1 MEQLALFAPE
11 IVRRHGLREFHT
23 SPYVSHGKRPDGS
36 WGPIYRVP
44 AEAAWQY
51 PEIELRTPL
60 SCPVLLFDCDRGANN
75 PLAAAWAD
83 VLPFPS
89 WICWRSETQTC
100 HAAYCLRRPVL
111 TYEAA
116 LPVPQQA
123 LARISEYFIQEL
135 RADPGYTGVL
145 THNPVHPRWQTDWG
159 HQGGYSLGELGQFIP
174 PGYRMPRLDKRLSI
188 EGRNTGLFRAGMK
201 WCGLPRNWGTLG
213 GVEAYLAELN
223 QTLVMPLPVGEVK
236 TIAWSVEKI
245 SRRNLLSGQTQANF
259 SRIQAARG
267 RKGGLVSGA
276 KRYQGSNEAERPWE
290 AAGISR
296 RAWYYKQAEQ
306 PRESTEQQRPWEAE
320 GVSRRTWYR
329 RQAGQQTGQRG
340 QRNPWETAGV
350 SRATWYR
357 QGNRLT

>member
-1 MEQLALFAPE
+1 MEQLELWAPA

-23 SPYVSHGKRPDGS
+23 SPYVSLGKRPDGS

-60 SCPVLLFDCDRGANN
+60 SCPVLLFDCDQGSNN
-75 PLAAAWAD
+75 PIAAAWAE

-89 WICWRSETQTC
+89 WVCWRPGTQTC

-111 TYEAA
+111 THETA

-123 LARISEYFIQEL
+123 LARISEYFTQEL
-135 RADPGYTGVL
+135 RADPGYAGVL

-159 HQGGYSLGELGQFIP
+159 AEGGYSLGELGQYIP
-174 PGYRMPRLDKRLSI
+174 PGYRMPRLDKRLSV

-201 WCGLPRNWGTLG
+201 WCGLPRNWGNLPAVG
-213 GVEAYLAELN
+213 AYLADLN
-223 QTLVMPLPVGEVK
+223 QTLLQPLTIGEVK

-259 SRIQAARG
+259 SQIQAARG
-267 RKGGLVSGA
+267 RKGGRISGA
-276 KRYQGSNEAERPWE
+276 RRHLGSNEEKRPWE
-290 AAGISR
+290 VEGISR
-296 RAWYYKQAEQ
+296 AAWYKRQARQ
-306 PRESTEQQRPWEAE
+306 SRESTEQRRPWEVE
-320 GVSRRTWYR
+320 GI
-329 RQAGQQTGQRG
+329 
-340 QRNPWETAGV
+340 
-350 SRATWYR
+350 SRAAWYYR
-357 QGNRLT
+357 KAGRHTGPRGRPKKLD

>member
-1 MEQLALFAPE
+1 MGAAYAVEQLALFAPE
-11 IVRRHGLREFHT
+11 IVRLHGLREFHT

-75 PLAAAWAD
+75 PLAAAWAE

-111 TYEAA
+111 THEAA

-123 LARISEYFIQEL
+123 LARISEYFTQEL

-145 THNPVHPRWQTDWG
+145 THNPVHPRWHTDWG
-159 HQGGYSLGELGQFIP
+159 HQGGYSLAELGQFIP

-223 QTLVMPLPVGEVK
+223 QTLVLPLSVGEVK

-267 RKGGLVSGA
+267 RKGGRISGA
-276 KRYQGSNEAERPWE
+276 RRHQGSNEAERGRGRLE
-290 AAGISR
+290 ACRGGRRGTDSRPARPGIRNPSSGR
-296 RAWYYKQAEQ
+296 GRLA
-306 PRESTEQQRPWEAE
+306 

-329 RQAGQQTGQRG
+329 D
-340 QRNPWETAGV
+340 
-350 SRATWYR
+350 RAR
-357 QGNRLT
+357 VVPKGKLMAAPRR

>member
-1 MEQLALFAPE
+1 MEQLALFAPK

-111 TYEAA
+111 THEAA

-123 LARISEYFIQEL
+123 LARISEYFTQEL

-159 HQGGYSLGELGQFIP
+159 HQGGYSLAELGQFIP

-201 WCGLPRNWGTLG
+201 WCGRPRNWATLG

-223 QTLVMPLPVGEVK
+223 QTLVCPYRSERSKPSPGR
-236 TIAWSVEKI
+236 
-245 SRRNLLSGQTQANF
+245 SRRFPAVISCPARPR
-259 SRIQAARG
+259 RISAGYRPPEAARAAVSLEPGVTRVVMKQSG
-267 RKGGLVSGA
+267 RGRPRGFHGGGGIGGRPNSPERAANSSGRGRLLA
-276 KRYQGSNEAERPWE
+276 CR
-290 AAGISR
+290 
-296 RAWYYKQAEQ
+296 
-306 PRESTEQQRPWEAE
+306 
-320 GVSRRTWYR
+320 
-329 RQAGQQTGQRG
+329 GQRG
-340 QRNPWETAGV
+340 IEIAHGQSRKLAMGV
-350 SRATWYR
+350 
-357 QGNRLT
+357 QGGNFK